1 MAHPTAVHPTTST
14 STIQLPTTMG
24 LDISDQVSHF
34 LVQRGDGVQLAAG
47 KVKMTREHL
56 RALFQSYA
64 GCRLVIEAS
73 GHSPWVSRL
82 AAQCGMQVVVAN
94 ARKLELISK
103 NDKKSDRVDARLLT
117 ELGRT
122 NPALLSPITHRSELA
137 QTDLAVLRS
146 RDELVRART
155 SFVNHVR
162 GVLKTSGNR
171 APSCA
176 TSAFT
181 KKASAVI
188 PAELHSAL
196 APLLE
201 VIDSISERIARMDEQ
216 IEHLCSERYP
226 VTKLLRRIQGVGPI
240 VALSF
245 VLTIDDPKRFRS
257 ARDVGAYLGLVPR
270 RKSSGQSDPQ
280 MRITKAGDRD
290 MRRLLVNAAAYVLG
304 HFGPDC
310 DLRRFGERMVR
321 EGGSKNAK
329 KRARVAVARKLAV
342 LMHHLWRTGE
352 VYDPLYLAKKRGE
365 LGATTAIS

>member
-1 MAHPTAVHPTTST
+1 MTHPTAVCPTLST

-24 LDISDQVSHF
+24 LDISDQVSHY
-34 LVQRGDGVQLAAG
+34 LVQRGDGAKLATG

-56 RALFQSYA
+56 RALFKGYV
-64 GCRLVIEAS
+64 GCRLVIEAG

-82 AAQCGMQVVVAN
+82 AAECGMEVVVAN
-94 ARKLELISK
+94 SRKVELISK
-103 NDKKSDRVDARLLT
+103 NDRKNDRVDAELLT

-122 NPALLSPITHRSELA
+122 NPALLSPITHRSERA
-137 QTDLAVLRS
+137 QTDRSVLRA

-155 SFVNHVR
+155 GLVNHVR
-162 GVLKTSGNR
+162 GVLKSNGHR
-171 APSCA
+171 APNSA
-176 TSAFT
+176 TSAFVRKT
-181 KKASAVI
+181 SMTI
-188 PAELHSAL
+188 PDDLRPSL
-196 APLLE
+196 DPMLE
-201 VIDSISERIARMDEQ
+201 VITSISKRIERMDEH
-216 IEHLCSERYP
+216 IERLCSERYP
-226 VTKLLRRIQGVGPI
+226 TTQLLRQIKGVGPI

-270 RKSSGQSDPQ
+270 KKSSGQCDPQ

-310 DLRRFGERMVR
+310 DLRRFGQRVV
-321 EGGSKNAK
+321 GASANKNAR

-352 VYDPLYLAKKRGE
+352 VYDPLYLAKSRGE
-365 LGATTAIS
+365 LACMAP